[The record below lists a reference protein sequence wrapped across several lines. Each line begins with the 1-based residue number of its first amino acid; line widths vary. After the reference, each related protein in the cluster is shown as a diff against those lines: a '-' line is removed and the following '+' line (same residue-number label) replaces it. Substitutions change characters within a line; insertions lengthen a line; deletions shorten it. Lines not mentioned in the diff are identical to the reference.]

1 MLHEINLIGIVQ
13 SVTIQVC
20 VQATHLMHVC
30 LIRQQIWL
38 AVAWLMTSYRF
49 RHVSKQLCD
58 YPRSRSGVAS
68 RPGRE
73 VRGLVSRLDLVHAA
87 T

>member
-1 MLHEINLIGIVQ
+1 MLHEIILIGIVQ

-38 AVAWLMTSYRF
+38 AVVWLMDIIR
-49 RHVSKQLCD
+49 VSDMCQNSFVIIQD
-58 YPRSRSGVAS
+58 Q
-68 RPGRE
+68 
-73 VRGLVSRLDLVHAA
+73 DLVHAA
-87 T
+87 TQQKINT